1 MPAAL
6 SAMTDQEFAA
16 LCGVVLERS
25 GVRVS
30 ETKKHLLE
38 SRLARRVEELGFD
51 DYSQYVRFLTAGPYQ
66 ADEFEELLGRLAV
79 NETSFWRNQAQ
90 LDVFETLVLPNL
102 IRDRAESR
110 RLRIWSAGCSTGEEP
125 YTLAMQVYRTLGAR
139 LGDWRIE
146 ILGTDTS
153 ERALAFA
160 QEGLYTSF
168 SFRGANPLNMGR
180 YFREQGGRFRID
192 PALRGMVMFE
202 HHNLGEALAAR
213 RHGVWDVIF
222 CRNVLGH
229 FDDEMRSRCVRMFH
243 EQLAAD
249 GRLFVGHA
257 DELHGTG
264 GVFVPADP
272 PEGIAYRKNDTLG
285 IGA

>member
-6 SAMTDQEFAA
+6 SAMTDQEFAE
-16 LCGVVLERS
+16 LRRIVHERS
-25 GVRVS
+25 GVRV
-30 ETKKHLLE
+30 EEGRKPVLE
-38 SRLARRVEELGFD
+38 SRLARRLEELGFD

-66 ADEFEELLGRLAV
+66 ADEFEELLGRLTL

-102 IRDRAESR
+102 IRDRGESK

-139 LGDWRIE
+139 LGDWRVE
-146 ILGTDTS
+146 ILGTDIS

-160 QEGLYTSF
+160 QEGWYTSF
-168 SFRGANPLNMGR
+168 SFRGSSPLNTGR
-180 YFREQGGRFRID
+180 YFREQGGLFRID
-192 PALRGMVMFE
+192 PTLQNMVTFE
-202 HHNLGEALAAR
+202 RHNLSETLAAR

-229 FDDEMRSRCVRMFH
+229 FDDDLRSRCVRMFRD
-243 EQLAAD
+243 QLADD
-249 GRLFVGHA
+249 GRLFIGHA
-257 DELHGTG
+257 DELRGTG
-264 GVFVPADP
+264 DAFEPAES
-272 PEGIAYRKNDTLG
+272 PEGLAYRKNGTDG
-285 IGA
+285 YPA